1 MNSAP
6 SFVRSSQSWY
16 ADSVLGDCMERVC
29 ISSSGRSQSSA
40 RGELV
45 LEWRAPGDR
54 PELRVRQDAWA
65 MLARDFS
72 GLQRHLARHHDG
84 TALTPDEV
92 CELLLRLGFADM
104 TERVKPANVERFPQR
119 SR

>member
-1 MNSAP
+1 MSSAP
-6 SFVRSSQSWY
+6 SFVRSSQAWY
-16 ADSVLGDCMERVC
+16 ASSVLADCVERVC
-29 ISSSGRSQSSA
+29 ISSSAGSQASA
-40 RGELV
+40 RGELI
-45 LEWRAPGDR
+45 LEWRGPGER

-84 TALTPDEV
+84 TALSPDDL